1 MQTSNREDSNLRS
14 FLNYLLVDKGL
25 SNNTAKAYEADISSF
40 FQWLDNEDL
49 KYKNLQEDHINQYIS
64 FLFQRKM
71 RSSSVNRKISSI
83 KSFYIFLVKRNFVKN
98 SPLNDLV
105 TPKQEKYLPESMS
118 EAEVDKLL
126 NSPDVSNKIEN
137 RDKAMIEM
145 LYATGMRISELVNLK
160 MTDVDM
166 KRCVVKVFGK
176 GSKERLVPFGETALD
191 SLRSYLN
198 EREQS
203 SSKEIFLS
211 NRGKKMTRV
220 AFWQRVKVYLIREN
234 LKNSISPHTL
244 RHAFATHLLNRGADL
259 RSVQLLLGHSDL
271 STTQIYTHIAK
282 QRLSDVLKK
291 HHPRGINF
299 TKYFVARYYK

>member
-1 MQTSNREDSNLRS
+1 MQTSNKEDSNLRS

-25 SNNTAKAYEADISSF
+25 SNNTVKAYEADISSF

-126 NSPDVSNKIEN
+126 NSPDVANKIEN

-160 MTDVDM
+160 ITDVDM

-220 AFWQRVKVYLIREN
+220 AFWQRVKIYLVREN

-291 HHPRGINF
+291 HHPRG
-299 TKYFVARYYK
+299 

>member
-1 MQTSNREDSNLRS
+1 MQTSNKEDSNLRS

-25 SNNTAKAYEADISSF
+25 SNNTVKAYEADISSF

-49 KYKNLQEDHINQYIS
+49 KYKNLLEDHINQYIS

-160 MTDVDM
+160 ITDVDM

-191 SLRSYLN
+191 SLKSYLN

-291 HHPRGINF
+291 HHPRG
-299 TKYFVARYYK
+299 

>member
-25 SNNTAKAYEADISSF
+25 SNNTVKAYEADISSF

-191 SLRSYLN
+191 SLKSYLN
-198 EREQS
+198 DREQS

-291 HHPRGINF
+291 HHPRG
-299 TKYFVARYYK
+299 

>member
-1 MQTSNREDSNLRS
+1 MQTSNKEDSNLRS

-126 NSPDVSNKIEN
+126 NSPDVKNKIEN

-291 HHPRGINF
+291 HHPRG
-299 TKYFVARYYK
+299 

>member
-1 MQTSNREDSNLRS
+1 MQISNKEDSNLRS

-25 SNNTAKAYEADISSF
+25 SNNTVKAYEADISSF

-49 KYKNLQEDHINQYIS
+49 KYKNLQEDDINQYIS
-64 FLFQRKM
+64 FLFQKKM

-83 KSFYIFLVKRNFVKN
+83 KSFYIFLVKRNFVKS

-198 EREQS
+198 ERDQS

-220 AFWQRVKVYLIREN
+220 AFWQRVKIYLIREN

-291 HHPRGINF
+291 HHPRG
-299 TKYFVARYYK
+299 

>member
-1 MQTSNREDSNLRS
+1 MQISNKEDSNLRS

-25 SNNTAKAYEADISSF
+25 SNNTVKAYEADISSF

-49 KYKNLQEDHINQYIS
+49 KYKNLKEDHINQYIS
-64 FLFQRKM
+64 FLFHRKM

-126 NSPDVSNKIEN
+126 NSPDASNKIEN

-160 MTDVDM
+160 ITDVDM

-220 AFWQRVKVYLIREN
+220 AFWQRVKIYLIREN

-291 HHPRGINF
+291 HHPRG
-299 TKYFVARYYK
+299 

>member
-1 MQTSNREDSNLRS
+1 MQTSNKEDSNLRS

-25 SNNTAKAYEADISSF
+25 SNNTVKAYEADISSF

-126 NSPDVSNKIEN
+126 NSPDVTNKIEN

-160 MTDVDM
+160 ITDVDM

-191 SLRSYLN
+191 SLKSYLN
-198 EREQS
+198 NREQS

-291 HHPRGINF
+291 HHPRG
-299 TKYFVARYYK
+299 

>member
-1 MQTSNREDSNLRS
+1 MQTSNKEDSNLRS

-126 NSPDVSNKIEN
+126 NSPDVKNKIEN

-160 MTDVDM
+160 ITDVDM

-191 SLRSYLN
+191 SLKSYLN
-198 EREQS
+198 DREQS

-291 HHPRGINF
+291 HHPRG
-299 TKYFVARYYK
+299 

>member
-25 SNNTAKAYEADISSF
+25 SNNTVKAYEADISSF

-49 KYKNLQEDHINQYIS
+49 KYKNLQEDHINQYVS
-64 FLFQRKM
+64 FLYQRKM

-220 AFWQRVKVYLIREN
+220 AFWQRVKIYLIREN

-291 HHPRGINF
+291 HHPRG
-299 TKYFVARYYK
+299 

>member
-1 MQTSNREDSNLRS
+1 MKTSNKEDSNLRS

-25 SNNTAKAYEADISSF
+25 SNNTVKAYEADISSL
-40 FQWLDNEDL
+40 FQWLDTEDL
-49 KYKNLQEDHINQYIS
+49 KYNNLQENHINQYIS

-160 MTDVDM
+160 ITDVDM

-220 AFWQRVKVYLIREN
+220 AFWQRVKIYLIREN

-291 HHPRGINF
+291 HHPRG
-299 TKYFVARYYK
+299 

>member
-49 KYKNLQEDHINQYIS
+49 KYKNLQEGHINQYIS

-105 TPKQEKYLPESMS
+105 TPKQEKYLPKSMS

-160 MTDVDM
+160 ITDVDM

-191 SLRSYLN
+191 SLKSYLN
-198 EREQS
+198 DREQS

-271 STTQIYTHIAK
+271 STTQISVSYTH
-282 QRLSDVLKK
+282 LTLPTMDSV
-291 HHPRGINF
+291 
-299 TKYFVARYYK
+299 

>member
-1 MQTSNREDSNLRS
+1 MQTSNKEDSNLRS

-25 SNNTAKAYEADISSF
+25 SNNTVKAYEADISSF

-64 FLFQRKM
+64 FLFQKKM

-83 KSFYIFLVKRNFVKN
+83 KSFYIFLVKRNFLKN

-126 NSPDVSNKIEN
+126 NSPDVANKIEN

-191 SLRSYLN
+191 SLKSYLN
-198 EREQS
+198 DREQS

-291 HHPRGINF
+291 HHPRG
-299 TKYFVARYYK
+299 

>member
-1 MQTSNREDSNLRS
+1 MQTSNKEDSNLRS

-25 SNNTAKAYEADISSF
+25 SNNTVKAYEADISSF

-83 KSFYIFLVKRNFVKN
+83 KSFYIFLVKRNFLKN

-160 MTDVDM
+160 ITDVDM

-191 SLRSYLN
+191 SLKSYLN
-198 EREQS
+198 NRERS

-291 HHPRGINF
+291 HHPRG
-299 TKYFVARYYK
+299 

>member
-1 MQTSNREDSNLRS
+1 MKTSNKEDSNLRS

-198 EREQS
+198 ERDQS

-271 STTQIYTHIAK
+271 STTQISVSYTHLTLPTIY
-282 QRLSDVLKK
+282 SV
-291 HHPRGINF
+291 
-299 TKYFVARYYK
+299 

>member
-1 MQTSNREDSNLRS
+1 MQTSNKEDSNLRS

-25 SNNTAKAYEADISSF
+25 SNNTLKAYEADISSF
-40 FQWLDNEDL
+40 FQWLDIEDL

-126 NSPDVSNKIEN
+126 NSPNVANKIEN

-160 MTDVDM
+160 ITDVDM

-220 AFWQRVKVYLIREN
+220 AFWQRVKDYLIREN

-291 HHPRGINF
+291 HHPRG
-299 TKYFVARYYK
+299 

>member
-83 KSFYIFLVKRNFVKN
+83 KSFYIFLVKRNFLKN

-126 NSPDVSNKIEN
+126 NSPDVANKIEN

-160 MTDVDM
+160 ITDVDM

-220 AFWQRVKVYLIREN
+220 AFWQRVKIYLIREN

-291 HHPRGINF
+291 HHPRG
-299 TKYFVARYYK
+299 

>member
-1 MQTSNREDSNLRS
+1 MQTSNKEDSNLRS

-25 SNNTAKAYEADISSF
+25 SNNTVKAYEADISCF

-291 HHPRGINF
+291 HHPRG
-299 TKYFVARYYK
+299 

>member
-220 AFWQRVKVYLIREN
+220 AFWQRVKIYLVREN

-291 HHPRGINF
+291 HHPRG
-299 TKYFVARYYK
+299 

>member
-126 NSPDVSNKIEN
+126 NSPDVKNKIEN

-160 MTDVDM
+160 ITDVDM

-220 AFWQRVKVYLIREN
+220 AFWQRVKIYLIREN

-291 HHPRGINF
+291 HHPRG
-299 TKYFVARYYK
+299 

>member
-1 MQTSNREDSNLRS
+1 MQTSNKEDSNLRS

-25 SNNTAKAYEADISSF
+25 SNNTVKAYEADISSF

-83 KSFYIFLVKRNFVKN
+83 KSFYIFLVKRNFLKN

-126 NSPDVSNKIEN
+126 NSPDVTNKIEN

-160 MTDVDM
+160 ITDVDM

-191 SLRSYLN
+191 SLKSYLN
-198 EREQS
+198 DREQS

-291 HHPRGINF
+291 HHPRG
-299 TKYFVARYYK
+299 

>member
-1 MQTSNREDSNLRS
+1 MQISNKEDSNLRS

-25 SNNTAKAYEADISSF
+25 SNNTVKAYEADISSF
-40 FQWLDNEDL
+40 FQWLDNKDL
-49 KYKNLQEDHINQYIS
+49 KYKNLKEDHINQYIS

-126 NSPDVSNKIEN
+126 NSPDVTNKIEN

-160 MTDVDM
+160 ITDVDM

-203 SSKEIFLS
+203 SSKQIFLS

-220 AFWQRVKVYLIREN
+220 AFWQRVKIYLIREN

-291 HHPRGINF
+291 HHPRG
-299 TKYFVARYYK
+299 

>member
-1 MQTSNREDSNLRS
+1 MQTSNKEDSNLRS

-25 SNNTAKAYEADISSF
+25 SNNTVKAYEADISSL
-40 FQWLDNEDL
+40 FQWLDTEDL

-126 NSPDVSNKIEN
+126 NSPDVANKIEN

-220 AFWQRVKVYLIREN
+220 AFWQRVKIYLIREN

-291 HHPRGINF
+291 HHPRG
-299 TKYFVARYYK
+299 

>member
-1 MQTSNREDSNLRS
+1 MQTSNKEDSNLRS

-25 SNNTAKAYEADISSF
+25 SNNTVKAYEADISSF

-126 NSPDVSNKIEN
+126 NSPDVKNKIEN

-291 HHPRGINF
+291 HHPRG
-299 TKYFVARYYK
+299 

>member
-1 MQTSNREDSNLRS
+1 MQTSNKEDSNLRS

-25 SNNTAKAYEADISSF
+25 SNNTVKAYEADISSF

-291 HHPRGINF
+291 HHPRG
-299 TKYFVARYYK
+299 

>member
-1 MQTSNREDSNLRS
+1 MKTSNKEDSNLRS

-25 SNNTAKAYEADISSF
+25 SNNTVKAYEADISSL
-40 FQWLDNEDL
+40 FQWLDNKDL
-49 KYKNLQEDHINQYIS
+49 KYNNLQEDHINQYIS

-160 MTDVDM
+160 ITDVDM

-220 AFWQRVKVYLIREN
+220 AFWQRVKIYLIREN

-291 HHPRGINF
+291 HHPRG
-299 TKYFVARYYK
+299 

>member
-83 KSFYIFLVKRNFVKN
+83 KSFYIFLVKRNFLKN

-126 NSPDVSNKIEN
+126 NSPDVTNKIEN

-291 HHPRGINF
+291 HHPRG
-299 TKYFVARYYK
+299 

>member
-1 MQTSNREDSNLRS
+1 MQTSNKEDSNLRS

-25 SNNTAKAYEADISSF
+25 SNNTVKAYEADILSF

-64 FLFQRKM
+64 FLFKRKM

-126 NSPDVSNKIEN
+126 NSPDVTNKIEN

-160 MTDVDM
+160 ITDVDM

-291 HHPRGINF
+291 HHPRG
-299 TKYFVARYYK
+299 

>member
-166 KRCVVKVFGK
+166 KRYEVKVFGK

-291 HHPRGINF
+291 HHPRG
-299 TKYFVARYYK
+299 